1 MAQDSRNTK
10 KKKPEEGS
18 SWLSRAVPVE
28 DAEVGESSWLSRAT
42 PIEVPVEPAKE
53 SDWLSRAMPAED
65 TDPAQTLEAPKPV
78 SDVDREIEERSA
90 FNKPAVIPEVIT
102 NKELAQIAKKHD
114 VPVKTLRDALS
125 FFGGRP
131 EDITAR
137 DVVGGTLGLGS
148 EMLLGAGQKAYK
160 TAQSPKVERALD
172 DLQEFAA
179 GRKSYLQKGAEFA
192 LPVVGQA
199 AAIGKG
205 ALTAAKVGAGM
216 GAVAGVSGSR
226 QGQELTSGIVGAG
239 LGAGLNVGFNKL
251 LGKVG
256 AKAVSRAEREL
267 ESTMPK
273 VDIEAI
279 SKEALSKTQTSNKIL
294 EDLSFGNKSIQDL
307 VPAELNSIVNEQV
320 PKEVVAEVLKG
331 RGDIGK
337 QITKQLIREGLGD
350 TPLNRAAKLA
360 ERVAQEDRIEFL
372 TRAGV
377 KPASNKIDDVQEA
390 FVSAQRQG
398 PDYLRQIYKDHADI
412 KAFRRQVEDSAIRD
426 LTPTGKLDAALSYK
440 ISDGK
445 FAMRM
450 LDNKLGSE
458 GEKLLT
464 DLSSARN
471 KLSYIRS
478 GYRKEMDE
486 LYRQV
491 DKSGTFKDATETGRL
506 ADVIE
511 GKAKPQ
517 PNDLPTV
524 ELVKNYTDRLYNFVT
539 KKAKEEGIDAFSFP
553 KRDKYL
559 PNMMLS
565 VPETI
570 SKVQSELTKAVQDA
584 SQETGKKLSSLSQ
597 LPAREWA
604 KVQDSDS
611 VKNLVDF
618 LNIGLAKEARKIPR
632 SGAEL
637 EAMVMDATNSSAG
650 VAALDKLARGI
661 QARTGSIPDFVK
673 EKNIFKALDRYTY
686 DTLSNLYQRNTLSKL
701 RNLSEKMEAVG
712 ARAETDYLKNLLQ
725 DITGVRE
732 GTVAAWQRDFNTQV
746 SKKLD
751 ASIEQALKE
760 GKNAKATA
768 LGSIKYM
775 GDIPALM
782 SRQIYP
788 NVLGWN
794 LRPIVQNMLSGVAR
808 LAPELGTK
816 YGYSTYLRGT
826 TYAVKNQAELSK
838 DMIRLGLV
846 PNAFTREGEQALAE
860 GIMASKAGR
869 MSADLLESSNKI
881 GMSLFQGSEHLNRI
895 SVLGTAKMMANDI
908 AKGSKLA
915 LDSLNKFPPY
925 VRKEVVAANGD
936 TQKIYE
942 TIGKYLN
949 ATTAFNYDRPTLFE
963 LGRTLGPLFSTF
975 AKWPTSVFGEALA
988 DLKTAPTMPAAVR
1001 RVAERLVLPF
1011 IGFAAIDHAIRDEL
1025 DEKGRT
1031 AAIVGSRGISS
1042 AAPVSSLG
1050 SVVSGGIFTPPM
1062 IDTVVQGLVVPA
1074 LSGDPNTIGKG
1085 LDRAAF
1091 TYLPGAGFTK
1101 FLTDTL
1107 PTYIQDER
1115 PEGPTGT
1122 ERVINAPG
1130 TYRRILK

>member
-1 MAQDSRNTK
+1 MAQNWLDNAEVLGEAEELEALK
-10 KKKPEEGS
+10 KKAKP
-18 SWLSRAVPVE
+18 
-28 DAEVGESSWLSRAT
+28 DSWLSRAT
-42 PIEVPVEPAKE
+42 SGESESEQTAPEE
-53 SDWLSRAMPAED
+53 SDWLSRASED
-65 TDPAQTLEAPKPV
+65 TDPAQIPEAPKPV
-78 SDVDREIEERSA
+78 SALSPIDKEIEERSA
-90 FNKPAVIPEVIT
+90 FNKPAVIPEQIT
-102 NKELAQIAKKHD
+102 NQELAQIAKKHD

-137 DVVGGTLGLGS
+137 DVAGGIVGLGS

-160 TAQSPKVERALD
+160 ATQSPKVERALD

-199 AAIGKG
+199 AAVGKG

-226 QGQELTSGIVGAG
+226 QGDELTSGIVGAG
-239 LGAGLNVGFNKL
+239 LGAGLNVGLNKL
-251 LGKVG
+251 LGKIG
-256 AKAVSRAEREL
+256 AKAVTKAERDL
-267 ESTMPK
+267 EKTMPK

-279 SKEALSKTQTSNKIL
+279 SREALAKSEASNKIL
-294 EDLSFGNKSIQDL
+294 EDLTFGTKSMQDL
-307 VPAELNSIVNEQV
+307 VPAEINSIINEQV
-320 PKEVVAEVLKG
+320 PKEVLQEVMAG

-337 QITKQLIREGLGD
+337 QVTKQLIKEGLGD

-360 ERVAQEDRIEFL
+360 ERVAREDQVEFL

-377 KPASNKIDDVQEA
+377 KPAGIKPDDIQEA
-390 FVSAQRQG
+390 MVSAQRQG
-398 PDYLRQIYKDHADI
+398 PEYLKQLYKDHADM
-412 KAFRRQVEDSAIRD
+412 KAFRRQVDEESIRD
-426 LTPTGKLDAALSYK
+426 LAPTSKLDSALSYK

-450 LDNKLGSE
+450 LDNKLGAE
-458 GEKLLT
+458 GERILT

-478 GYRKEMDE
+478 GYRKELDN
-486 LYRQV
+486 LYNYV
-491 DKSGTFKDATETGRL
+491 SKTGGFKDATETGRL

-511 GKAKPQ
+511 NKVKGTLEEQKAA
-517 PNDLPTV
+517 
-524 ELVKNYTDRLYNFVT
+524 ELVKNYTDRLYTFVT
-539 KKAKEEGIDAFSFP
+539 QKAKEEGVDGFKFP
-553 KRDKYL
+553 KRTNYL
-559 PNMMLS
+559 PNMLLS
-565 VPETI
+565 TPETI
-570 SKVQSELTKAVQDA
+570 SKVQSELTKATDEA
-584 SQETGKKLSSLSQ
+584 SNMAGKKLASLGQVSARDWAQ
-597 LPAREWA
+597 L
-604 KVQDSDS
+604 QDSPT

-618 LNIGLAKEARKIPR
+618 INIGLDKEARKIPR

-637 EAMVMDATNSSAG
+637 EALIMDSTNSSAG

-661 QARTGSIPDFVK
+661 QARTGSIPDFIK
-673 EKNIFKALDRYTY
+673 EKNVFKALDRYTY
-686 DTLSNLYQRNTLSKL
+686 DTLSNLYQRNSLSKL
-701 RNLSEKMEAVG
+701 RNLSDKMEAVN
-712 ARAETDYLKNLLQ
+712 ARAESEYLTNLLQ

-751 ASIEQALKE
+751 TAIEKATKE
-760 GKNAKATA
+760 GNKAKAVA

-775 GDIPALM
+775 GDIPALL
-782 SRQIYP
+782 SKQIYP

-794 LRPIVQNMLSGVAR
+794 LRPIVQNVLSGVAR

-838 DMIRLGLV
+838 DLVRMGLV

-869 MSADLLESSNKI
+869 MSADVLEASNKI
-881 GMSLFQGSEHLNRI
+881 GMSMFQGSEHLNRI
-895 SVLGTAKMMANDI
+895 SVLGTAKMMAHDI
-908 AKGSKLA
+908 SKGSKLA
-915 LDSLNKFPPY
+915 LDSLSKFPAY
-925 VRKEVVAANGD
+925 VRKDVIAAGQD

-942 TIGKYLN
+942 TLGKYLN

-1001 RVAERLVLPF
+1001 RMAERLVLPF
-1011 IGFAAIDHAIRDEL
+1011 IGFAAIDHAVREEL

-1031 AAIVGSRGISS
+1031 AAILGSRGLAS

-1062 IDTVVQGLVVPA
+1062 IDTVVQGLIVPA
-1074 LSGDPNTIGKG
+1074 LSGDPNVMAKG
-1085 LDRAAF
+1085 VDKAAF
-1091 TYLPGAGFTK
+1091 TYLPGAGFTR

-1122 ERVINAPG
+1122 ERVLNAPA